1 MQASSLLYSKG
12 KQLHQEALIPAHP
25 GGVPGSGPKLQ
36 PVPLGITSSSPVA
49 WMPPRPL
56 PCPVRHHGDHLSHP
70 ATRLCVPELCC
81 CWQPL
86 PSISAG
92 REQAPTLTPGCRH
105 PPPATSSDRGQRGH
119 HEDGHISTSSTDLP
133 PSPASPAAHCLQA
146 PKAADSPLAP
156 GQIRGPPPTTTYG
169 VTPSTASSSLPQ
181 SQSAAV
187 SPPDSFLRPIHFSVS
202 LLPSSWS
209 NPSSFL
215 TGTSVLIPPVYSG
228 PSLTPGQ

>member
-36 PVPLGITSSSPVA
+36 PVPLGITSSSPLA

-56 PCPVRHHGDHLSHP
+56 PCPVRHHGDHLPHP

-156 GQIRGPPPTTTYG
+156 GQIRGPPQPEPTE
-169 VTPSTASSSLPQ
+169 SLPAQ
-181 SQSAAV
+181 PH
-187 SPPDSFLRPIHFSVS
+187 PPFPRVNLPPFHLLIPFSDPYTSLCLFCRHPGLTHPHFS
-202 LLPSSWS
+202 L
-209 NPSSFL
+209 
-215 TGTSVLIPPVYSG
+215 GPVF
-228 PSLTPGQ
+228 